1 MNPSDSSSHERAR
14 RFNESEAIQ
23 QDYKSRRFLRRLE
36 PVFDVP
42 EDILDA
48 LDWHAAVREHLQ
60 IRAIGTLFPL
70 IPSP

>member
-1 MNPSDSSSHERAR
+1 MNHFDSSSHERAR

-23 QDYKSRRFLRRLE
+23 HDYQRRRFLRSLE

-48 LDWHAAVREHLQ
+48 HDWQAAVREHRQ
-60 IRAIGTLFPL
+60 VRAIGTLFPL

>member
-1 MNPSDSSSHERAR
+1 MNHFDSSSHERAR

-23 QDYKSRRFLRRLE
+23 QDYQHRRFLRRLE

-48 LDWHAAVREHLQ
+48 LDWHAAQREH
-60 IRAIGTLFPL
+60 R
-70 IPSP
+70 